1 MIPLGLFLFPVL
13 EIMTTGSIIQRFG
26 FGNAFFLWLL
36 STIFGFGL
44 FRATSGRLSYGI
56 AQALRRGES
65 PGHAAVKSALIGL
78 SGLLFLVPGFLSD
91 ILGLIVLIPFVR
103 SSIATRLLAKVK
115 NVAPSDAMAQSHRG
129 HRGNSS
135 SDKTKDETKDETDA
149 AKMVIDVEPI
159 DRQ

>member
-13 EIMTTGSIIQRFG
+13 EILTTGAVVQRFG

-44 FRATSGRLSYGI
+44 FRATSGRLSYGV

-65 PGHAAVKSALIGL
+65 PGHAAVKNALIGL

-91 ILGLIVLIPFVR
+91 VIGMIVLVPPVRGLIA
-103 SSIATRLLAKVK
+103 SRLLAKVK
-115 NVAPSDAMAQSHRG
+115 TVNRPGGANRRQESHA
-129 HRGNSS
+129 SQ
-135 SDKTKDETKDETDA
+135 ETDP

-159 DRQ
+159 EKE